1 MERDLNKI
9 IGSNLLSILKKK
21 KLTQI
26 AFAKKIKKSPVYVN
40 NVIKGRGKPSL
51 DAIAKICEVLEIQPK
66 ELFIKEGDV
75 ERNMNI
81 LRTEYAGTHIQMAS
95 IAEELVDIL
104 LKKKVITSNDLSAFA
119 REIISRRKT
128 IKTKLENN
136 FS

>member
-1 MERDLNKI
+1 MEKDLNKI
-9 IGSNLLSILKKK
+9 ISSNLLYILKKK

-95 IAEELVDIL
+95 IVEELVDIL
-104 LKKKVITSNDLSAFA
+104 LKKKKA
-119 REIISRRKT
+119 E
-128 IKTKLENN
+128 
-136 FS
+136 